1 MVGSS
6 LKRKFEGEGY
16 KNIIYKN
23 STELNLINQFE
34 VEKFF
39 KREKPDYVLLAAAK
53 VGGIIANS
61 TYKAEFIY
69 NNLMI
74 QANIINSSYIHGVK
88 KLLFLG
94 SSCIYPKFAP
104 QPLKEDSLLSG
115 FLEPTNKPY
124 AIAKIAGIELCESY
138 RFQYNCNFISAMP
151 TNLYGTNDNY
161 HPTNSHVIPALI
173 RRFVEAKKQQKE
185 EVLIWGS
192 GTPRREFLHVDDLA
206 DACYSLMKNYNE
218 SSTINIGTGKDLSI
232 SELAFLISNLVG
244 FKGKINFDHSKPDG
258 SPVKVLDVSKI
269 NKLGWSSKISLKD
282 GLVKTIKEYTLLNN

>member
-39 KREKPDYVLLAAAK
+39 KREKPDHVLLAAAK

-185 EVLIWGS
+185 EVLIWDS